1 MPILLYPPAYCG
13 LETFCR
19 HPMTLGALPSNRIA
33 LGDWQAVNLF
43 NLANFL
49 HLKLCTIRQPIL
61 LGVTPVVIGLRNTT
75 ALSVILFQSAM
86 SRPNRNLPNLYEL

>member
-1 MPILLYPPAYCG
+1 MELAKIMPIANVNKDCFCELTICQPILLYPQAYCG

-33 LGDWQAVNLF
+33 LGDWQAVNLL

-61 LGVTPVVIGLRNTT
+61 MGV
-75 ALSVILFQSAM
+75 
-86 SRPNRNLPNLYEL
+86 LPL